1 MKASIIIPVWNGREY
16 LPDCLDALLAQEFP
30 HFEVI
35 VVDNASGD
43 GSADFIA
50 EHYPE
55 VQIIR
60 NKHNLGFAGGC
71 NVGLRAARGDV
82 LVLLNQDTRAFPD
95 WLGFLVR
102 DLQKS
107 EIGVVGCKSL
117 YPDDK
122 TIQHA
127 GGWIQWPLALAHHY
141 GQGEQDVGQWDE
153 ARPVEYVTGAA
164 IAFRRDVLEHVGF
177 LDEEF
182 WPGYFEDADFCF
194 RIREA
199 GYIVWY
205 NPQAVVVHEE
215 TTSIDFEMISQAY
228 QRGRL
233 RFLLKHLSPDRFLE
247 EFVPAEQQYQPDAI
261 RGRES
266 LPLRLAYLEAIPMA
280 IRILRGR
287 SEVNIE
293 LIKCIVS
300 ALRRL
305 HQRAWE
311 EDWIK
316 TEELVN
322 AISRS
327 LSLGVDASSYDFS
340 LEEFEFRSSI
350 PILGPWV
357 AKLRSAW
364 YSIASRWAVRHLAS
378 QQTEIN
384 RLQKGIE
391 LQQQAYIQSLQKRVE
406 VLSKQTAMLAEEVA
420 RLGLQ
425 SKIDEE

>member
-1 MKASIIIPVWNGREY
+1 
-16 LPDCLDALLAQEFP
+16 
-30 HFEVI
+30 
-35 VVDNASGD
+35 
-43 GSADFIA
+43 
-50 EHYPE
+50 
-55 VQIIR
+55 
-60 NKHNLGFAGGC
+60 
-71 NVGLRAARGDV
+71 
-82 LVLLNQDTRAFPD
+82 
-95 WLGFLVR
+95 
-102 DLQKS
+102 
-107 EIGVVGCKSL
+107 
-117 YPDDK
+117 
-122 TIQHA
+122 
-127 GGWIQWPLALAHHY
+127 
-141 GQGEQDVGQWDE
+141 
-153 ARPVEYVTGAA
+153 
-164 IAFRRDVLEHVGF
+164 
-177 LDEEF
+177 
-182 WPGYFEDADFCF
+182 
-194 RIREA
+194 
-199 GYIVWY
+199 
-205 NPQAVVVHEE
+205 VVVHEE
-215 TTSIDFEMISQAY
+215 TTSIDFEMISQSY

-384 RLQKGIE
+384 RLQQTEINRLQKGIE

>member
-1 MKASIIIPVWNGREY
+1 
-16 LPDCLDALLAQEFP
+16 
-30 HFEVI
+30 
-35 VVDNASGD
+35 
-43 GSADFIA
+43 
-50 EHYPE
+50 
-55 VQIIR
+55 
-60 NKHNLGFAGGC
+60 
-71 NVGLRAARGDV
+71 
-82 LVLLNQDTRAFPD
+82 
-95 WLGFLVR
+95 
-102 DLQKS
+102 
-107 EIGVVGCKSL
+107 
-117 YPDDK
+117 
-122 TIQHA
+122 
-127 GGWIQWPLALAHHY
+127 
-141 GQGEQDVGQWDE
+141 
-153 ARPVEYVTGAA
+153 
-164 IAFRRDVLEHVGF
+164 
-177 LDEEF
+177 
-182 WPGYFEDADFCF
+182 
-194 RIREA
+194 
-199 GYIVWY
+199 
-205 NPQAVVVHEE
+205 
-215 TTSIDFEMISQAY
+215 
-228 QRGRL
+228 
-233 RFLLKHLSPDRFLE
+233 
-247 EFVPAEQQYQPDAI
+247 
-261 RGRES
+261 
-266 LPLRLAYLEAIPMA
+266 MA